1 LDRAQRCELLARARA
16 HWKDTTLLCVTHDV
30 ADTAD
35 FSRVL
40 LVEGGRIVEDG
51 APAELAAL
59 EGSRYR
65 AMLEADKQVRAAL
78 WDAVGW
84 RWLRLVRGRLE
95 ERERREG

>member
-1 LDRAQRCELLARARA
+1 
-16 HWKDTTLLCVTHDV
+16 VTHDV

-65 AMLEADKQVRAAL
+65 AMLEADRQVRAAL